1 MRRRGEPAFESAL
14 LDSVL
19 GAKIAPGA
27 SQESQTM
34 IFRKYTAVSLALA
47 LVVATSLPASAASGF
62 LHFGGKKQQSDPA
75 AVRKLTPSQ
84 SALIDR
90 AIVREHAVVAAVKDR
105 APLVET
111 YIQNMRPDP
120 VVTQYPASDR
130 YFLDRVQFS
139 KVIADEEYQI
149 NPSTAH
155 DKAKRSA
162 VSVLKNPLSFFAALR
177 GDLQM
182 TYQGSGFVQMLLVD
196 SNSFDRSHYTFSFV
210 QNQFLG
216 NVPTSVFDV
225 TPSAG
230 KGGKGHFFGR
240 IWVETRGANIVRF
253 NGSFTGSVQEHRE
266 FYHFDSWRA
275 NVQADMWLPTAFYV
289 EESDP
294 NSGTRTLKFKA
305 VSHIWGYQL
314 KVLPPD
320 ADSSATSLS
329 VVGATDVADTPDV
342 SPLGAQREWV
352 QQAEDN
358 AVERLFQAGIID
370 APSEFDKTLEAL
382 ANNILVYNNVTLS
395 RPIRC
400 RTMLTEPLE
409 SSAIGNTI
417 LLSKSLIDS
426 TAVVTQDG
434 LQQAGN
440 LNALLAFQ
448 LAHIILGHRLDT
460 KFAFNDTLIFPTI
473 TVFNR
478 ISMHHSDADNAEAA
492 KKAVQ
497 LLGAKELVDGQQ
509 YFGLFLKQ
517 LQQHSKAL
525 LSLNAPRL
533 GDALVKSDV
542 DPTFWMAP
550 LIAKAPK
557 LDVKDVK
564 QQAAMPLDSFLRFD
578 PWTDQVAVMHSSF
591 EPILGAPDMMP
602 LEVAPIYLKLSYFEP
617 KPGDIVTRVIS
628 VVQSAPAPT
637 DSEPKPDATGK
648 Q

>member
-1 MRRRGEPAFESAL
+1 
-14 LDSVL
+14 
-19 GAKIAPGA
+19 
-27 SQESQTM
+27 M
-34 IFRKYTAVSLALA
+34 IFRKYTAVSLALVFFA
-47 LVVATSLPASAASGF
+47 ATSISASAASGF
-62 LHFGGKKQQSDPA
+62 PHFGAKKPQNDPID
-75 AVRKLTPSQ
+75 VRKLTPSQ

-90 AIVREHAVVAAVKDR
+90 AIVREHAVVAAVKER

-149 NPSTAH
+149 NPSTAY

-162 VSVLKNPLSFFAALR
+162 VSALKNPLSYFAALR
-177 GDLQM
+177 GDVQM
-182 TYQGSGFVQMLLVD
+182 TYQDSGFVQMVLVD
-196 SNSFDRSHYTFSFV
+196 STSFDRSHYRFSFV

-216 NVPTSVFDV
+216 NIPTAVFDV
-225 TPSAG
+225 TPAAG

-240 IWVETRGANIVRF
+240 IWVETRNANIVRF
-253 NGSFTGSVQEHRE
+253 NGRFTGSVQEHKE
-266 FYHFDSWRA
+266 YYHFDSWRA
-275 NVQADMWLPTAFYV
+275 NVQPDLWLPTSFYV

-294 NSGTRTLKFKA
+294 NSGTHTLRFKA

-329 VVGATDVADTPDV
+329 VVGATDVADTPDL

-370 APSEFDKTLEAL
+370 APSDFDKTLEAL
-382 ANNILVYNNVTLS
+382 ASNILVYNNVTLS
-395 RPIRC
+395 RPIHC

-473 TVFNR
+473 TIFNR

-497 LLGAKELVDGQQ
+497 LLSATELVDGQQ
-509 YFGLFLKQ
+509 YFGLYLKQ
-517 LQQHSKAL
+517 LQQQSKAL
-525 LSLNAPRL
+525 MSLNAPML
-533 GDALVKSDV
+533 GDALVKSGA

-550 LIAKAPK
+550 LMGKASK
-557 LDVKDVK
+557 LDVNDIK

-578 PWTDQVAVMHSSF
+578 SWSDQVVVMHSAY
-591 EPILGAPDMMP
+591 EPILSAPDKIP
-602 LEVAPIYLKLSYFEP
+602 LEVAPIYLKLRYFEAP
-617 KPGDIVTRVIS
+617 TSDVTTRVIS
-628 VVQSAPAPT
+628 VVQSRASPDA
-637 DSEPKPDATGK
+637 SEPNPNSTGK
-648 Q
+648 N

>member
-1 MRRRGEPAFESAL
+1 
-14 LDSVL
+14 
-19 GAKIAPGA
+19 
-27 SQESQTM
+27 M
-34 IFRKYTAVSLALA
+34 IFRNYAAASLALVFFA
-47 LVVATSLPASAASGF
+47 ATSISASAASGF
-62 LHFGGKKQQSDPA
+62 PHFGAKKQQNDPID
-75 AVRKLTPSQ
+75 VRKLTPSQ

-90 AIVREHAVVAAVKDR
+90 AIVREHAVVAAVKER

-149 NPSTAH
+149 NPSTAY

-162 VSVLKNPLSFFAALR
+162 VSALKNPLSYFAALR
-177 GDLQM
+177 GDVQM
-182 TYQGSGFVQMLLVD
+182 TYQDSGFVQMVLVD
-196 SNSFDRSHYTFSFV
+196 STSFDRSHYTFSFV

-216 NVPTSVFDV
+216 NIPTAVFDV
-225 TPSAG
+225 TPAAG

-240 IWVETRGANIVRF
+240 IWVETRSANIVRF
-253 NGSFTGSVQEHRE
+253 NGRFTGSVQEHKE
-266 FYHFDSWRA
+266 YYHFDSWRA
-275 NVQADMWLPTAFYV
+275 NVQPDLWLPTSFYV

-294 NSGTRTLKFKA
+294 NSGTHTLRFKA

-329 VVGATDVADTPDV
+329 VVGATDVADTPDLN
-342 SPLGAQREWV
+342 PLGAQREWV

-358 AVERLFQAGIID
+358 AIDRLFQAGIID
-370 APSEFDKTLEAL
+370 APSDFDKTLEAL
-382 ANNILVYNNVTLS
+382 ASNILVYNNVTLS
-395 RPIRC
+395 RPIHC

-497 LLGAKELVDGQQ
+497 LLSATELVDGQQ
-509 YFGLFLKQ
+509 YFGLYLKQ
-517 LQQHSKAL
+517 LQQQSKAL
-525 LSLNAPRL
+525 MSLNAPML
-533 GDALVKSDV
+533 GDALVKSGA

-550 LIAKAPK
+550 LMGKASK
-557 LDVKDVK
+557 LDVNDIK

-578 PWTDQVAVMHSSF
+578 PWSDQVVVMHSSY
-591 EPILGAPDMMP
+591 EPILSAPDKIP
-602 LEVAPIYLKLSYFEP
+602 LEVAPIYLKLRYFEAP
-617 KPGDIVTRVIS
+617 TSDVNTRVIS
-628 VVQSAPAPT
+628 VVQSRASPDA
-637 DSEPKPDATGK
+637 SEPNPNSTGK
-648 Q
+648 N

>member
-1 MRRRGEPAFESAL
+1 
-14 LDSVL
+14 
-19 GAKIAPGA
+19 
-27 SQESQTM
+27 M
-34 IFRKYTAVSLALA
+34 ISRKYAAASLALA
-47 LVVATSLPASAASGF
+47 FFGATSLSVSAALGF
-62 LHFGGKKQQSDPA
+62 PHFGAKKQQDDPIT
-75 AVRKLTPSQ
+75 VRKLTPSQ

-90 AIVREHAVVAAVKDR
+90 AIVREHAVIATVKDR
-105 APLVET
+105 EPLVET
-111 YIQNMRPDP
+111 YVQNMRPDP
-120 VVTQYPASDR
+120 VVTQYPASDH

-139 KVIADEEYQI
+139 KVIADQEYQI
-149 NPSTAH
+149 NPATAH
-155 DKAKRSA
+155 NKGKRSDISA
-162 VSVLKNPLSFFAALR
+162 LKNPLSYFAALR
-177 GDLQM
+177 GDVQM
-182 TYQGSGFVQMLLVD
+182 TYQGSGFVQMVLVD
-196 SNSFDRSHYTFSFV
+196 STAFDRSHYVFSFV
-210 QNQFLG
+210 KNQFLG
-216 NVPTSVFDV
+216 SVATSVFDV
-225 TPSAG
+225 IPAAG
-230 KGGKGHFFGR
+230 KGGKGHFVGR

-253 NGSFTGSVQEHRE
+253 NGNFTGSVQERRE
-266 FYHFDSWRA
+266 YYHFDSWRA
-275 NVQADMWLPTAFYV
+275 NVQPDLWLPTSFYV

-294 NSGTRTLKFKA
+294 NSETHTLRFKA

-320 ADSSATSLS
+320 ADSSETSLS
-329 VVGATDVADTPDV
+329 VVGATDVADTPDLN
-342 SPLGAQREWV
+342 PLGAQREWV

-358 AVERLFQAGIID
+358 AVERLFQTGIID
-370 APSEFDKTLEAL
+370 APSDFDKTLEAL
-382 ANNILVYNNVTLS
+382 ASNILVYNNVTLS
-395 RPIRC
+395 RPIHC

-409 SSAIGNTI
+409 LSAIGNTI

-478 ISMHHSDADNAEAA
+478 ISMHHSDADNAAAA

-497 LLGAKELVDGQQ
+497 LLEAKELVDGQQ
-509 YFGLFLKQ
+509 YFGLYLKQ
-517 LQQHSKAL
+517 LQQQSKAL
-525 LSLNAPRL
+525 LSLNAPML

-542 DPTFWMAP
+542 NPTFWMAP

-578 PWTDQVAVMHSSF
+578 PWTDQVDVMHSSF
-591 EPILGAPDMMP
+591 EPILSAPDKMP
-602 LEVAPIYLKLSYFEP
+602 LEVAPIYLKLTYFEP
-617 KPGDIVTRVIS
+617 APGDVITRLIS

-637 DSEPKPDATGK
+637 DGDPKPAASDK

>member
-1 MRRRGEPAFESAL
+1 
-14 LDSVL
+14 
-19 GAKIAPGA
+19 
-27 SQESQTM
+27 M
-34 IFRKYTAVSLALA
+34 IFRKYAAASLALA
-47 LVVATSLPASAASGF
+47 FFAATSISASAASGF
-62 LHFGGKKQQSDPA
+62 LHFGAKKQQNDPID
-75 AVRKLTPSQ
+75 VRKLTPSQ

-90 AIVREHAVVAAVKDR
+90 AIVREHAVVAAVKER

-139 KVIADEEYQI
+139 KIIADEEYQI
-149 NPSTAH
+149 NPSTAY

-162 VSVLKNPLSFFAALR
+162 VSALKNPLSYFAALR
-177 GDLQM
+177 GDVQM
-182 TYQGSGFVQMLLVD
+182 TYQDSGFVQMVLVD
-196 SNSFDRSHYTFSFV
+196 STSFDRSHYTFSFV

-216 NVPTSVFDV
+216 NIPTAVFDV
-225 TPSAG
+225 TPAAG

-240 IWVETRGANIVRF
+240 IWVETRSANIVRF
-253 NGSFTGSVQEHRE
+253 NGRFTGSVQEHKE
-266 FYHFDSWRA
+266 YYHFDSWRA
-275 NVQADMWLPTAFYV
+275 NVQPDLWLPTSFYV
-289 EESDP
+289 EESDS
-294 NSGTRTLKFKA
+294 NSVTHTLRFKA

-320 ADSSATSLS
+320 ADSSATFLS
-329 VVGATDVADTPDV
+329 VVGAIDVADTPDL

-370 APSEFDKTLEAL
+370 APSDFDKTLEAL
-382 ANNILVYNNVTLS
+382 ASNILVYNNVTLS
-395 RPIRC
+395 RPIHC

-426 TAVVTQDG
+426 TAVITQDG

-497 LLGAKELVDGQQ
+497 LLSATELVDGQQ
-509 YFGLFLKQ
+509 YFGLYLKQ
-517 LQQHSKAL
+517 LQQQSKAL
-525 LSLNAPRL
+525 MSLNAPML
-533 GDALVKSDV
+533 GDALVKSDA

-550 LIAKAPK
+550 LMGKASK
-557 LDVKDVK
+557 LDVNDIK

-578 PWTDQVAVMHSSF
+578 PWSDQVVVMHSSY
-591 EPILGAPDMMP
+591 EPILSAPDKIP
-602 LEVAPIYLKLSYFEP
+602 LEVAPIYLKLRYFEAP
-617 KPGDIVTRVIS
+617 TSAVNTRVIS
-628 VVQSAPAPT
+628 VVQSRASPDA
-637 DSEPKPDATGK
+637 SEPNPNSTGK
-648 Q
+648 N

>member
-1 MRRRGEPAFESAL
+1 
-14 LDSVL
+14 
-19 GAKIAPGA
+19 
-27 SQESQTM
+27 M
-34 IFRKYTAVSLALA
+34 IFRKYAAASLALA
-47 LVVATSLPASAASGF
+47 FFAATSISASAASGF
-62 LHFGGKKQQSDPA
+62 LHFGAKKQQNDPID
-75 AVRKLTPSQ
+75 VRKLTPSQ

-90 AIVREHAVVAAVKDR
+90 AIVREHAVVAAVKER

-130 YFLDRVQFS
+130 YFLDRVQFC

-149 NPSTAH
+149 NPSTAY

-162 VSVLKNPLSFFAALR
+162 VSALKNPLSYFAALR
-177 GDLQM
+177 GDVQM
-182 TYQGSGFVQMLLVD
+182 TYQDSGFVQMVLVD
-196 SNSFDRSHYTFSFV
+196 STSFDRSHYRFSFV

-216 NVPTSVFDV
+216 NIPTAVFDV
-225 TPSAG
+225 TPAAG

-240 IWVETRGANIVRF
+240 IWVETRSANIVRF
-253 NGSFTGSVQEHRE
+253 NGRFTGSVQEHKE
-266 FYHFDSWRA
+266 YYHFDSWRA
-275 NVQADMWLPTAFYV
+275 NVQPDLWLPTSFYV

-294 NSGTRTLKFKA
+294 NSETHTLRFKA

-320 ADSSATSLS
+320 ADSSETSLS
-329 VVGATDVADTPDV
+329 VVGATDVADTPDLN
-342 SPLGAQREWV
+342 PLGAQREWV

-370 APSEFDKTLEAL
+370 APSDFDKTLEAL
-382 ANNILVYNNVTLS
+382 ASNILVYNNVTLS
-395 RPIRC
+395 RPIHC

-497 LLGAKELVDGQQ
+497 LLSATELVDGQQ
-509 YFGLFLKQ
+509 YFGLYLKQ
-517 LQQHSKAL
+517 LQQQSKAL
-525 LSLNAPRL
+525 MSLNAPML
-533 GDALVKSDV
+533 GDALVKSDA

-550 LIAKAPK
+550 LMGKAPK
-557 LDVKDVK
+557 LDVNDIK

-578 PWTDQVAVMHSSF
+578 PWSDQVVVMHSSY
-591 EPILGAPDMMP
+591 EPILSAPDKIP
-602 LEVAPIYLKLSYFEP
+602 LEVAPIYLKLRYFEAP
-617 KPGDIVTRVIS
+617 TSDVTTRVIS
-628 VVQSAPAPT
+628 VVQSKA
-637 DSEPKPDATGK
+637 SPDASESNPNSTGK
-648 Q
+648 N

>member
-1 MRRRGEPAFESAL
+1 
-14 LDSVL
+14 
-19 GAKIAPGA
+19 
-27 SQESQTM
+27 M
-34 IFRKYTAVSLALA
+34 IFRKYTAASLALA
-47 LVVATSLPASAASGF
+47 FFGATSLSVSAALGF
-62 LHFGGKKQQSDPA
+62 PHFGAKKQQDDPIT
-75 AVRKLTPSQ
+75 VRKLTPSQ

-90 AIVREHAVVAAVKDR
+90 AIVREHAVIATVKDR
-105 APLVET
+105 DPLVET
-111 YIQNMRPDP
+111 YVQNMRPDP

-139 KVIADEEYQI
+139 KIIADEEYQI
-149 NPSTAH
+149 NPSTAY

-162 VSVLKNPLSFFAALR
+162 VSALKNPLSYFAALR
-177 GDLQM
+177 GDVQM
-182 TYQGSGFVQMLLVD
+182 TYQDSGFVQMVLVD
-196 SNSFDRSHYTFSFV
+196 STSFDRNHYTFSFV

-216 NVPTSVFDV
+216 NIPTAVFDV
-225 TPSAG
+225 TPAAG

-240 IWVETRGANIVRF
+240 IWVETRSANIVRF
-253 NGSFTGSVQEHRE
+253 NGRFTGSVQEHKE
-266 FYHFDSWRA
+266 YYHFDSWRA
-275 NVQADMWLPTAFYV
+275 NVQPDLWLPTSFYV
-289 EESDP
+289 EESDS
-294 NSGTRTLKFKA
+294 NSVTHTLRFKA

-320 ADSSATSLS
+320 ADSSATFLS
-329 VVGATDVADTPDV
+329 VVGAIDVADTPDL

-370 APSEFDKTLEAL
+370 APSDFDKTLEAL
-382 ANNILVYNNVTLS
+382 ASNILVYNNVTLS
-395 RPIRC
+395 RPIHC

-426 TAVVTQDG
+426 TAVITQDG

-497 LLGAKELVDGQQ
+497 LLSATELVDGQQ
-509 YFGLFLKQ
+509 YFGLYLKQ
-517 LQQHSKAL
+517 LQQQSKAL
-525 LSLNAPRL
+525 MSLNAPML
-533 GDALVKSDV
+533 GDALVKSDA

-550 LIAKAPK
+550 LMGKASK
-557 LDVKDVK
+557 LDVNDIK

-578 PWTDQVAVMHSSF
+578 PWSDQVVVMHSSY
-591 EPILGAPDMMP
+591 EPILSAPDKIP
-602 LEVAPIYLKLSYFEP
+602 LEVAPIYLKLRYFEAP
-617 KPGDIVTRVIS
+617 TSDVTTRVIS
-628 VVQSAPAPT
+628 VVQSRASPDA
-637 DSEPKPDATGK
+637 SEPNPNSTGK
-648 Q
+648 N

>member
-1 MRRRGEPAFESAL
+1 
-14 LDSVL
+14 
-19 GAKIAPGA
+19 
-27 SQESQTM
+27 M
-34 IFRKYTAVSLALA
+34 IFRQHLAFRLTLA
-47 LVVATSLPASAASGF
+47 FFAATSFSATAMFGLP
-62 LHFGGKKQQSDPA
+62 HFGAKKQQDPI
-75 AVRKLTPSQ
+75 AVRKLAPGQ

-90 AIVREHAVVAAVKDR
+90 AIVREHALVAAVKDR

-111 YIQNMRPDP
+111 YVQNMRPDP
-120 VVTQYPASDR
+120 VVTQLPVADR
-130 YFLDRVQFS
+130 YFLDRVEFS
-139 KVIADEEYQI
+139 KIIGDEEYQV
-149 NPSTAH
+149 NTSTAH
-155 DKAKRSA
+155 DKQKRSA
-162 VSVLKNPLSFFAALR
+162 VSVLKNPLSYFAALR

-196 SNSFDRSHYTFSFV
+196 SVAFDRSHYTFTFV

-216 NVPTSVFDV
+216 SIPTAVFDV
-225 TPSAG
+225 TPAAG

-266 FYHFDSWRA
+266 FYHFDSWPT
-275 NVQADMWLPTAFYV
+275 NVQSDMWLPTAFYV

-294 NSGTRTLKFKA
+294 NSGTRTLRFKA
-305 VSHIWGYQL
+305 ISHIWGYQL

-320 ADSSATSLS
+320 TDTSATSLS
-329 VVGATDVADTPDV
+329 VIGATDVADTPDV
-342 SPLGAQREWV
+342 SPLGSQREWV
-352 QQAEDN
+352 RQAEDN

-382 ANNILVYNNVTLS
+382 ANNILVYNNIALS

-400 RTMLTEPLE
+400 RTLLTEPLE
-409 SSAIGNTI
+409 SAAIGNTI

-473 TVFNR
+473 AVFNR

-492 KKAVQ
+492 KTAVQ
-497 LLGAKELVDGQQ
+497 LLSAKELVDGQQ
-509 YFGLFLKQ
+509 YFGLYLKQ
-517 LQQHSKAL
+517 LQQQSKAL
-525 LSLNAPRL
+525 LSLNAPML
-533 GDALVKSDV
+533 GDALVKSDA

-557 LDVKDVK
+557 LDVKDIK

-578 PWTDQVAVMHSSF
+578 PWTDQVAIMHSSF
-591 EPILGAPDMMP
+591 EPILGAPDKMP
-602 LEVAPIYLKLSYFEP
+602 LEVAPVYLKLSYFEAP
-617 KPGDIVTRVIS
+617 AGAVVTRVIS
-628 VVQSAPAPT
+628 VVQSAATPDSNTPT
-637 DSEPKPDATGK
+637 PDSTGK
-648 Q
+648 H

>member
-1 MRRRGEPAFESAL
+1 MIARRAT
-14 LDSVL
+14 
-19 GAKIAPGA
+19 
-27 SQESQTM
+27 QESQTM
-34 IFRKYTAVSLALA
+34 IFRQHPAFRLTLAFFA
-47 LVVATSLPASAASGF
+47 ATSFSATTMFGLP
-62 LHFGGKKQQSDPA
+62 HFGAKKQQDPI
-75 AVRKLTPSQ
+75 AVRKLTPGQ

-90 AIVREHAVVAAVKDR
+90 AIVREHALVAAVKDR

-111 YIQNMRPDP
+111 YVQNMRPDP
-120 VVTQYPASDR
+120 VVTQLPVADR
-130 YFLDRVQFS
+130 YFLDRVEFS
-139 KVIADEEYQI
+139 KVIGDEEYQV
-149 NPSTAH
+149 NTSTAH
-155 DKAKRSA
+155 DKQERSA
-162 VSVLKNPLSFFAALR
+162 VSVLKNPLSYFAALR

-196 SNSFDRSHYTFSFV
+196 SVAFDRSHYTFTFV

-216 NVPTSVFDV
+216 SIPTAVFDV
-225 TPSAG
+225 TPAAG

-240 IWVETRGANIVRF
+240 IWVETRDANIVRF

-266 FYHFDSWRA
+266 FYHFDSWRT
-275 NVQADMWLPTAFYV
+275 NVQSDMWLPTAFYV

-294 NSGTRTLKFKA
+294 NSGTRTLRFKA

-320 ADSSATSLS
+320 ADTSATSLS
-329 VVGATDVADTPDV
+329 VIGATDVADTPDV
-342 SPLGAQREWV
+342 SPLGSQREWV

-370 APSEFDKTLEAL
+370 APSEFDKILEAL
-382 ANNILVYNNVTLS
+382 ANNILVYNNVALS

-400 RTMLTEPLE
+400 RTLLTEPLE
-409 SSAIGNTI
+409 SAAIGNTI

-460 KFAFNDTLIFPTI
+460 KFAFNDTLIFPTVA
-473 TVFNR
+473 VFNR

-497 LLGAKELVDGQQ
+497 LLSAKELVDGQQ
-509 YFGLFLKQ
+509 YFGLYLKQ
-517 LQQHSKAL
+517 LQQQSKAL
-525 LSLNAPRL
+525 PSLNAPML
-533 GDALVKSDV
+533 GDALVKSDA
-542 DPTFWMAP
+542 DPTFWMAS

-557 LDVKDVK
+557 LDVKDIK

-578 PWTDQVAVMHSSF
+578 PWTDQVAIMHSSF
-591 EPILGAPDMMP
+591 EPILGAPDKMP
-602 LEVAPIYLKLSYFEP
+602 LEVAPVYLKLSYFETP
-617 KPGDIVTRVIS
+617 AGAEVTRVIS
-628 VVQSAPAPT
+628 VVQSAATPDSNTPT
-637 DSEPKPDATGK
+637 PDSTGK
-648 Q
+648 H

>member
-1 MRRRGEPAFESAL
+1 
-14 LDSVL
+14 
-19 GAKIAPGA
+19 
-27 SQESQTM
+27 M
-34 IFRKYTAVSLALA
+34 IFRKYTAVSLALVFFA
-47 LVVATSLPASAASGF
+47 ATSISASAASGF
-62 LHFGGKKQQSDPA
+62 PHFGAKKQQNDPID
-75 AVRKLTPSQ
+75 VRKLTPSQ

-90 AIVREHAVVAAVKDR
+90 AIVREHAVVAAVKER

-149 NPSTAH
+149 NPSTAY

-162 VSVLKNPLSFFAALR
+162 VSALKNPLLYFAALR
-177 GDLQM
+177 GDVQM
-182 TYQGSGFVQMLLVD
+182 TYQDSGFVQMVLVD
-196 SNSFDRSHYTFSFV
+196 STSFDRSHYTFSFV

-216 NVPTSVFDV
+216 NIPTAVFDV
-225 TPSAG
+225 TPAAG
-230 KGGKGHFFGR
+230 KGGKGHFFGQ
-240 IWVETRGANIVRF
+240 IWVETRSANIVRF
-253 NGSFTGSVQEHRE
+253 NGRFTGSVQEHKE
-266 FYHFDSWRA
+266 YYHFDSWRA
-275 NVQADMWLPTAFYV
+275 NVQPDLWLPTSFYV
-289 EESDP
+289 EESDS
-294 NSGTRTLKFKA
+294 NSGTHTLKFKA

-329 VVGATDVADTPDV
+329 VVGATDVADTPDL

-370 APSEFDKTLEAL
+370 APSDFDKTLEAL
-382 ANNILVYNNVTLS
+382 ASNILVYNNVTLS
-395 RPIRC
+395 RPIHC

-426 TAVVTQDG
+426 TAVITQDG

-497 LLGAKELVDGQQ
+497 LLSATELVDGQQ
-509 YFGLFLKQ
+509 YFGLYLKQ
-517 LQQHSKAL
+517 LQQQSKAL
-525 LSLNAPRL
+525 MSLNTPML
-533 GDALVKSDV
+533 GDALVKSDA

-550 LIAKAPK
+550 LMGKAPK
-557 LDVKDVK
+557 LDVNDIK

-578 PWTDQVAVMHSSF
+578 PWSDQVVVMHSSY
-591 EPILGAPDMMP
+591 EPILSAPDKMP
-602 LEVAPIYLKLSYFEP
+602 LEVAPIYLKLNYFEAP
-617 KPGDIVTRVIS
+617 TSAVTTRVIS
-628 VVQSAPAPT
+628 VVQSRASPDA
-637 DSEPKPDATGK
+637 SEPNPNSTGK
-648 Q
+648 N

>member
-1 MRRRGEPAFESAL
+1 
-14 LDSVL
+14 
-19 GAKIAPGA
+19 
-27 SQESQTM
+27 M
-34 IFRKYTAVSLALA
+34 IFRKYTAVSLALVFFA
-47 LVVATSLPASAASGF
+47 ATSISASAASGF
-62 LHFGGKKQQSDPA
+62 PHFGAKKQQNDPID
-75 AVRKLTPSQ
+75 VRKLTPSQ

-90 AIVREHAVVAAVKDR
+90 AIVREHAVVAAVKER

-149 NPSTAH
+149 NPSTAY

-162 VSVLKNPLSFFAALR
+162 VSALKNPLSYFAALR
-177 GDLQM
+177 GDVQM
-182 TYQGSGFVQMLLVD
+182 TYQDSGFVQMVLVD
-196 SNSFDRSHYTFSFV
+196 STSFDRSHYRFSFV

-216 NVPTSVFDV
+216 NIPTAVFDV
-225 TPSAG
+225 TPAAG

-240 IWVETRGANIVRF
+240 IWVETRSANIVRF
-253 NGSFTGSVQEHRE
+253 NGRFTGSVQEHKE
-266 FYHFDSWRA
+266 YYHFDSWRA
-275 NVQADMWLPTAFYV
+275 NVQPDLWLPTSFYV

-294 NSGTRTLKFKA
+294 NSGTHTLRFKA

-320 ADSSATSLS
+320 ADSSATFLS
-329 VVGATDVADTPDV
+329 VVGAIDVADTPDL

-370 APSEFDKTLEAL
+370 APSDFDKTLEAL
-382 ANNILVYNNVTLS
+382 ASNILVYNNVTLS

-497 LLGAKELVDGQQ
+497 LLSATELVDGQQ
-509 YFGLFLKQ
+509 YFGLYLKQ
-517 LQQHSKAL
+517 LQQQSKAL
-525 LSLNAPRL
+525 ISLNAPML
-533 GDALVKSDV
+533 GDALIKSDA

-550 LIAKAPK
+550 LMGKAPK
-557 LDVKDVK
+557 LDVNDIK

-578 PWTDQVAVMHSSF
+578 PWSDQVVVMHSSY
-591 EPILGAPDMMP
+591 EPILSAPDKIP
-602 LEVAPIYLKLSYFEP
+602 LEVAPIYLKLRYFEAP
-617 KPGDIVTRVIS
+617 TSAVNTRVIS
-628 VVQSAPAPT
+628 VVQSRASPDA
-637 DSEPKPDATGK
+637 SEPNPNSTGK
-648 Q
+648 N

>member
-1 MRRRGEPAFESAL
+1 
-14 LDSVL
+14 
-19 GAKIAPGA
+19 
-27 SQESQTM
+27 M
-34 IFRKYTAVSLALA
+34 ISRKYTAVSLAFA
-47 LVVATSLPASAASGF
+47 FVAATSLSAPAAGF
-62 LHFGGKKQQSDPA
+62 PHLGAKKQQVDPM

-84 SALIDR
+84 NALIDR
-90 AIVREHAVVAAVKDR
+90 TIVREHAIVAAVKER

-139 KVIADEEYQI
+139 KVIADQEYQV
-149 NPSTAH
+149 NPATAH
-155 DKAKRSA
+155 NKGKRSA
-162 VSVLKNPLSFFAALR
+162 MSALKNPLSFFAALR
-177 GDLQM
+177 GDVQM
-182 TYQGSGFVQMLLVD
+182 TYQDSGFVQMVLVD
-196 SNSFDRSHYTFSFV
+196 SIYFDRGHYVFSFV
-210 QNQFLG
+210 RNQFLG
-216 NVPTSVFDV
+216 SVATAVFDV
-225 TPSAG
+225 SPAPG

-240 IWVETRGANIVRF
+240 IWVETQGANIVRF
-253 NGSFTGSVQEHRE
+253 NGSFTGSVEAHQEY
-266 FYHFDSWRA
+266 YHFDSWRS
-275 NVQADMWLPTAFYV
+275 NVQPDMWLPTSFYV

-294 NSGTRTLKFKA
+294 KSGTRTLRFKA
-305 VSHIWGYQL
+305 VSHLWGYQL
-314 KVLPPD
+314 KVLPPEP
-320 ADSSATSLS
+320 DSSATSLS
-329 VVGATDVADTPDV
+329 VVGATDTADTPDL

-358 AVERLFQAGIID
+358 AVERLFEVGIID

-382 ANNILVYNNVTLS
+382 ANNILVYNNVTLA
-395 RPIRC
+395 RPIRV

-440 LNALLAFQ
+440 LNALLSFQ

-473 TVFNR
+473 TVFNHV
-478 ISMHHSDADNAEAA
+478 SMHHSDADNAEAA
-492 KKAVQ
+492 KKAVE

-509 YFGLFLKQ
+509 YFGLYLKQ
-517 LQQHSKAL
+517 LQQQSKAL
-525 LSLNAPRL
+525 LSLNAPML

-542 DPTFWMAP
+542 NPTFWMAP
-550 LIAKAPK
+550 LIAKGPK

-578 PWTDQVAVMHSSF
+578 PWTDQVAIMHSSF
-591 EPILGAPDMMP
+591 EPILGAPDKMP

-617 KPGDIVTRVIS
+617 KSGDIVTRVIS
-628 VVQSAPAPT
+628 VAQSAAAPT
-637 DSEPKPDATGK
+637 DSDPKPAATDK
-648 Q
+648 P

>member
-1 MRRRGEPAFESAL
+1 
-14 LDSVL
+14 
-19 GAKIAPGA
+19 
-27 SQESQTM
+27 M
-34 IFRKYTAVSLALA
+34 ISRKYTAVSLAFA
-47 LVVATSLPASAASGF
+47 FVAATSLSAPAAGF
-62 LHFGGKKQQSDPA
+62 PHLGAKKQQVDPM

-84 SALIDR
+84 NALIDR
-90 AIVREHAVVAAVKDR
+90 AIVREHAIVAAVKER

-139 KVIADEEYQI
+139 KVIADQEYQV
-149 NPSTAH
+149 NPATAH
-155 DKAKRSA
+155 NKGKRSA
-162 VSVLKNPLSFFAALR
+162 MSALKNPLSFFAALR
-177 GDLQM
+177 GDVQM
-182 TYQGSGFVQMLLVD
+182 TYQDSGFVQMVLVD
-196 SNSFDRSHYTFSFV
+196 STSFDRAHYVFSFV

-216 NVPTSVFDV
+216 SVATAVFDV
-225 TPSAG
+225 TPATG

-253 NGSFTGSVQEHRE
+253 NGSFTGSVQERRE
-266 FYHFDSWRA
+266 YYHFDSWRA
-275 NVQADMWLPTAFYV
+275 NVQPDLWLPTSFYV

-294 NSGTRTLKFKA
+294 KSGTRTLRFKA
-305 VSHIWGYQL
+305 VSHLWGYQL
-314 KVLPPD
+314 KVLPPEP
-320 ADSSATSLS
+320 DSSATSLS
-329 VVGATDVADTPDV
+329 VVGATDTADTPDL

-358 AVERLFQAGIID
+358 AVERLFEVGIID

-382 ANNILVYNNVTLS
+382 ANNILVYNNVTLA
-395 RPIRC
+395 RPIRV

-440 LNALLAFQ
+440 LNALLSFQ

-473 TVFNR
+473 TVFNHV
-478 ISMHHSDADNAEAA
+478 SMHHSDADNAEAA
-492 KKAVQ
+492 KKAVE

-509 YFGLFLKQ
+509 YFGLYLKQ
-517 LQQHSKAL
+517 LQQQSKAL
-525 LSLNAPRL
+525 LSLNAPML

-542 DPTFWMAP
+542 NPTFWMAP
-550 LIAKAPK
+550 LIAKGPK

-578 PWTDQVAVMHSSF
+578 PWTDQVAIMHSSF
-591 EPILGAPDMMP
+591 EPILGAPDKMP

-617 KPGDIVTRVIS
+617 KLGDIVTRVIS
-628 VVQSAPAPT
+628 VAQSAAAPT
-637 DSEPKPDATGK
+637 DSDPKPAATDK
-648 Q
+648 P